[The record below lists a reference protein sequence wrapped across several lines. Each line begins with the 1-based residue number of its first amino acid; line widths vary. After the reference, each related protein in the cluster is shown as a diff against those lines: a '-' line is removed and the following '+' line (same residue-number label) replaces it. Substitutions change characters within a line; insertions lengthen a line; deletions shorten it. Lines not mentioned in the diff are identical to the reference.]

1 MSKQDEKLEQK
12 SPEKSEIKCSGALH
26 DTDLEKVTG
35 GDKTKVTGAGTAP
48 TESIALHYG
57 AIEWTYTKQ

>member
-12 SPEKSEIKCSGALH
+12 SPAKSEIKCSGALH

-35 GDKTKVTGAGTAP
+35 GIGGN
-48 TESIALHYG
+48 G
-57 AIEWTYTKQ
+57 RIEWTYTKQKPA

>member
-12 SPEKSEIKCSGALH
+12 SPAKSEIKCSALH

-35 GDKTKVTGAGTAP
+35 GLGG
-48 TESIALHYG
+48 
-57 AIEWTYTKQ
+57 IEWTYTKQKPA

>member
-12 SPEKSEIKCSGALH
+12 SPAKSEIKCSALH

-35 GDKTKVTGAGTAP
+35 G
-48 TESIALHYG
+48 SLNYG
-57 AIEWTYTKQ
+57 RIQWTYTQQKHD

>member
-12 SPEKSEIKCSGALH
+12 SPAKSEIKCSALH

-35 GDKTKVTGAGTAP
+35 G
-48 TESIALHYG
+48 SLFNYG
-57 AIEWTYTKQ
+57 RIEWTYYQQKG